1 MSGSVPVASA
11 RAVASMALRL
21 AALGAMVAG
30 MAGCAGG
37 GGAPGSPTMARIRE
51 RGRLVCAVDGAV
63 PGFSTVGSGGAFVGI
78 DADFCRAVAAAVLG
92 DPTTVEFRPVTAGE
106 RFVALNSGEVDL
118 LSISSTHTLSRDAPG
133 GNALSFGPVFFYDG
147 QGVMVP
153 VASGVRS
160 LRQLAG
166 QPICV
171 ESGTNTELNL
181 ADRMRELGVP
191 YQPLRFQSGEQ
202 AYPAYE
208 QGRCAAITSDSS
220 LLAAKRSG
228 FRDPAAHVLLPELL
242 SKEPS
247 AKVTIQADPAWADAV
262 RWISHTLVQAEESG
276 LTQANVEA
284 RRAAAA
290 KDASQ
295 AELRRFLGLEGEFGR
310 QLGLPADFTL
320 RVVKAVGNYGELF
333 ERHLGKATPLG
344 LERGL
349 NRLWSQGGLHI
360 SPPFR

>member
-1 MSGSVPVASA
+1 MTHPARVLSTTALLLTALVA
-11 RAVASMALRL
+11 LL
-21 AALGAMVAG
+21 
-30 MAGCAGG
+30 GCAAG

-63 PGFSTVGSGGAFVGI
+63 PGFSTVGPQGAFVGI

-92 DPTTVEFRPVTAGE
+92 DARKVEFRPVTAGE
-106 RFVALNSGEVDL
+106 RFVALSSGEVDL
-118 LSISSTHTLSRDAPG
+118 LSISSTHTLGRDAPG

-153 VASGVRS
+153 AASGIRS
-160 LRQLAG
+160 LRDLAG
-166 QPICV
+166 KPICV

-181 ADRMRELGVP
+181 ADRMRERGVA

-220 LLAAKRSG
+220 LLAGKRSG
-228 FRDPAAHVLLPELL
+228 FRNPADHVLLSELL

-262 RWISHTLVQAEESG
+262 RWITYTLIQAEESG

-284 RRAAAA
+284 SRAAARA
-290 KDASQ
+290 DASQ
-295 AELRRFLGLEGEFGR
+295 AERRRFLGVEGDFGR

-333 ERHLGKATPLG
+333 ERHLGQSTPLG
-344 LERGL
+344 LDRGL
-349 NRLWSQGGLHI
+349 NRLWNRGGLHI
-360 SPPFR
+360 APPFR

>member
-1 MSGSVPVASA
+1 MTKTGLLA
-11 RAVASMALRL
+11 L
-21 AALGAMVAG
+21 AALFGLV
-30 MAGCAGG
+30 GCAAGTE
-37 GGAPGSPTMARIRE
+37 APGSPTMTKIRE

-63 PGFSTVGSGGAFVGI
+63 PGFSTVGPGGAFVGI

-92 DPTTVEFRPVTAGE
+92 DPGKVEFRPVTAGE
-106 RFVALNSGEVDL
+106 RFVALSSGEVDL

-153 VASGVRS
+153 KASGIHS

-181 ADRMRELGVP
+181 ADRMRELGLA

-228 FRDPAAHVLLPELL
+228 FKDPGDHGLLPELL

-247 AKVTIQADPAWADAV
+247 AKVTVQADPAWADAV
-262 RWISHTLVQAEESG
+262 RWVTYTLIQAEESG
-276 LTQANVEA
+276 LTQANIEA
-284 RRAAAA
+284 SRDAAQA
-290 KDASQ
+290 DTNQ
-295 AELRRFLGLEGEFGR
+295 AERRRFLGIEGDFGR

-320 RVVKAVGNYGELF
+320 QVVKAVGNYGELF
-333 ERHLGKATPLG
+333 ERHLGPATPLG
-344 LERGL
+344 LERGF
-349 NRLWSQGGLHI
+349 NRLWSRGGLHI
-360 SPPFR
+360 APPFR

>member
-1 MSGSVPVASA
+1 MT
-11 RAVASMALRL
+11 RAALPL
-21 AALGAMVAG
+21 GTAAALLVALGALG
-30 MAGCAGG
+30 GCAAGG
-37 GGAPGSPTMARIRE
+37 GDPGSPTMAKIRE

-63 PGFSTVGSGGAFVGI
+63 PGFSTVGPAGAFVGI

-92 DPTTVEFRPVTAGE
+92 DPRKVEFRPVTAGE
-106 RFVALNSGEVDL
+106 RFVALGSGEVDL

-153 VASGVRS
+153 LASGIRS

-181 ADRMRELGVP
+181 ADRMRELGLA

-220 LLAAKRSG
+220 LLAGKRSG
-228 FRDPAAHVLLPELL
+228 FRNPAGHGLLPELL

-247 AKVTIQADPAWADAV
+247 AKVTVQADPAWADAV
-262 RWISHTLVQAEESG
+262 RWITHTLIQAEESG

-284 RRAAAA
+284 RRTAAQ
-290 KDASQ
+290 KDTSQ
-295 AELRRFLGLEGEFGR
+295 AEQRRFLGIEGDFGR
-310 QLGLPADFTL
+310 QLGLPADFTVQ
-320 RVVKAVGNYGELF
+320 VVKAVGNYGELF
-333 ERHLGKATPLG
+333 QRHLGPATPLG

-349 NRLWSQGGLHI
+349 NQLWSRGGLHI
-360 SPPFR
+360 APPFR

>member
-1 MSGSVPVASA
+1 MRRATRGPSG
-11 RAVASMALRL
+11 RAIGTLAILM
-21 AALGAMVAG
+21 AALGGLV
-30 MAGCAGG
+30 GCAAGNE
-37 GGAPGSPTMARIRE
+37 APGSPTMAKIRE

-63 PGFSTVGSGGAFVGI
+63 PGFSTVGPGGAFVGI

-92 DPTTVEFRPVTAGE
+92 DQTKVEFRPVTAGE
-106 RFVALNSGEVDL
+106 RFVALSSGEVDL

-147 QGVMVP
+147 QGLMVP
-153 VASGVRS
+153 VASGIRR
-160 LRQLAG
+160 LQDLAG
-166 QPICV
+166 KPICV

-181 ADRMRELGVP
+181 ADRMRELGVA

-228 FRDPAAHVLLPELL
+228 FKNPAAHGLLPDLL

-262 RWISHTLVQAEESG
+262 RWVTHTLVQAEESG

-284 RRAAAA
+284 RRAAAQ
-290 KDASQ
+290 KDTSQ
-295 AELRRFLGLEGEFGR
+295 AVQRRFLGIEGDFGR
-310 QLGLPADFTL
+310 QLGLPADFTVQ
-320 RVVKAVGNYGELF
+320 VVKAVGNYGELF
-333 ERHLGKATPLG
+333 ARHLGPATPLG

-349 NRLWSQGGLHI
+349 NHLWSRGGLHI
-360 SPPFR
+360 APPFR

>member
-1 MSGSVPVASA
+1 MHADLRPPSLLRALLTA
-11 RAVASMALRL
+11 AVATL
-21 AALGAMVAG
+21 
-30 MAGCAGG
+30 AGCAATSE
-37 GGAPGSPTMARIRE
+37 APGSPTMARIRE
-51 RGRLVCAVDGAV
+51 RGQLVCAVDGAV
-63 PGFSTVGSGGAFVGI
+63 PGFSTVGPGGAYVGI

-92 DPTTVEFRPVTAGE
+92 DPRKVEFRPVTAGE

-118 LSISSTHTLSRDAPG
+118 LSISSTHTLSRDAAG

-153 VASGVRS
+153 AASGIRS
-160 LRQLAG
+160 LRDLAG
-166 QPICV
+166 KPICV

-181 ADRMRELGVP
+181 ADRMREQGIA

-220 LLAAKRSG
+220 LLAGKRSG

-247 AKVTIQADPAWADAV
+247 AKVTVQADPAWADAV
-262 RWISHTLVQAEESG
+262 RWITHTLIQAEESG

-284 RRAAAA
+284 RREAARA
-290 KDASQ
+290 DASQ
-295 AELRRFLGLEGEFGR
+295 ADLRRFLGVEGDFGR
-310 QLGLPADFTL
+310 QLGLPADFT
-320 RVVKAVGNYGELF
+320 VQEVKAVGNYGELF
-333 ERHLGKATPLG
+333 ERHLGAATPLG
-344 LERGL
+344 LDRGP
-349 NRLWSQGGLHI
+349 NRLWSRGGLHY

>member
-1 MSGSVPVASA
+1 MSGATRGASG
-11 RAVASMALRL
+11 RAIGTLAILM
-21 AALGAMVAG
+21 AALGGLV
-30 MAGCAGG
+30 GCATGSE
-37 GGAPGSPTMARIRE
+37 APGSPTMAKIRE

-63 PGFSTVGSGGAFVGI
+63 PGFSTVGPGGAFVGI

-92 DPTTVEFRPVTAGE
+92 DPSKVEFRPVTAGE

-153 VASGVRS
+153 VASGIRS
-160 LRQLAG
+160 LRDLAG
-166 QPICV
+166 KPICV

-181 ADRMRELGVP
+181 ADRMRELALT

-220 LLAAKRSG
+220 LLAGKRSG
-228 FRDPAAHVLLPELL
+228 FKDPAAHWLLPELL

-247 AKVTIQADPAWADAV
+247 AKVTVQADPAWADAV
-262 RWISHTLVQAEESG
+262 RWVSHTLVQAEESG

-284 RRAAAA
+284 RRAAAQ
-290 KDASQ
+290 KDTSQ
-295 AELRRFLGLEGEFGR
+295 AEQRRFLGIEGDFGR
-310 QLGLPADFTL
+310 QLGLPADFTVQ
-320 RVVKAVGNYGELF
+320 VVKAVGNYGELF
-333 ERHLGKATPLG
+333 ERHLGPATPLG

-349 NRLWSQGGLHI
+349 NQLWSRGGLHI
-360 SPPFR
+360 APPFR

>member
-1 MSGSVPVASA
+1 MSGATRGASG
-11 RAVASMALRL
+11 RAIGTLAILM
-21 AALGAMVAG
+21 AALGGLM
-30 MAGCAGG
+30 GCAAGSE
-37 GGAPGSPTMARIRE
+37 APGSPTMAKIRE
-51 RGRLVCAVDGAV
+51 QGRLVCAVDGAV
-63 PGFSTVGSGGAFVGI
+63 PGFSTVGPGGAFVGI

-92 DPTTVEFRPVTAGE
+92 DPTKVEFRPVTAGE
-106 RFVALNSGEVDL
+106 RFVALSSGEVDL

-153 VASGVRS
+153 VASGIRR
-160 LRQLAG
+160 LQYLAG
-166 QPICV
+166 KPICV

-181 ADRMRELGVP
+181 ADRMRELGLT

-228 FRDPAAHVLLPELL
+228 FKNPAAHGLLPDLL

-262 RWISHTLVQAEESG
+262 RWVTHTLVQAEESG

-284 RRAAAA
+284 RRAAAQ
-290 KDASQ
+290 KDTSQ
-295 AELRRFLGLEGEFGR
+295 AEQRRFLGIEGDFGR
-310 QLGLPADFTL
+310 QLGLPADFTVQ
-320 RVVKAVGNYGELF
+320 VVKAVGNYGELF
-333 ERHLGKATPLG
+333 ERHLGPGTPLG

-349 NRLWSQGGLHI
+349 NHLWSRGGLHI
-360 SPPFR
+360 APPFR

>member
-1 MSGSVPVASA
+1 MSGSAPGAAGRAIGTVA
-11 RAVASMALRL
+11 L
-21 AALGAMVAG
+21 AALGALV
-30 MAGCAGG
+30 GCAAGSE
-37 GGAPGSPTMARIRE
+37 APGSPTMAKIRE

-63 PGFSTVGSGGAFVGI
+63 PGFSTVGPGGAFVGI

-92 DPTTVEFRPVTAGE
+92 DARKVEFRPVTAGE
-106 RFVALNSGEVDL
+106 RFVALSSGEVYL

-153 VASGVRS
+153 KASSIRS
-160 LRQLAG
+160 LRELAG

-181 ADRMRELGVP
+181 ADRMRELGVA

-228 FRDPAAHVLLPELL
+228 FKNPAAHGLLPELL

-247 AKVTIQADPAWADAV
+247 AKVTIQADPAWADAI
-262 RWISHTLVQAEESG
+262 RWITYTLIQAEESG
-276 LTQANVEA
+276 LTRANVGA
-284 RRAAAA
+284 RRAAAET
-290 KDASQ
+290 DTSQ
-295 AELRRFLGLEGEFGR
+295 AELRRFLGIEGDFGR

-320 RVVKAVGNYGELF
+320 QAVKAVGNYGEMF
-333 ERHLGKATPLG
+333 ERHLGPATPLG

-349 NRLWSQGGLHI
+349 NRLWSRGGLHI
-360 SPPFR
+360 APPFR

>member
-1 MSGSVPVASA
+1 MKGA
-11 RAVASMALRL
+11 RL
-21 AALGAMVAG
+21 AALGGVAAGLVAG
-30 MAGCAGG
+30 LVGCAAAND
-37 GGAPGSPTMARIRE
+37 APGSPTMAKIRE

-63 PGFSTVGSGGAFVGI
+63 PGFSTVGPGGEFVGI

-92 DPTTVEFRPVTAGE
+92 DPTKVEFRPVTAGE
-106 RFVALNSGEVDL
+106 RFVALGSGEVDL

-153 VASGVRS
+153 AASGVRS
-160 LRQLAG
+160 LRELAG
-166 QPICV
+166 KPICV

-181 ADRMRELGVP
+181 ADRMRELGVA

-228 FRDPAAHVLLPELL
+228 FKKPAAHVLLPDLL

-262 RWISHTLVQAEESG
+262 RWVTHTLVQAEESG

-284 RRAAAA
+284 RLAGARR
-290 KDASQ
+290 DPSQ
-295 AELRRFLGLEGEFGR
+295 AEARRFLGIEGDFGR
-310 QLGLPADFTL
+310 QLGLPADFTV
-320 RVVKAVGNYGELF
+320 RVVRAVGNYGELF
-333 ERHLGKATPLG
+333 ERHLGRATPLG

-349 NRLWSQGGLHI
+349 NRLWTKGGLHI
-360 SPPFR
+360 APPFR

>member
-1 MSGSVPVASA
+1 MGIH
-11 RAVASMALRL
+11 
-21 AALGAMVAG
+21 AALGFRLLLLALLSGLV
-30 MAGCAGG
+30 GCAAGNE
-37 GGAPGSPTMARIRE
+37 APGSLTMAKIRE

-63 PGFSTVGSGGAFVGI
+63 PGFSTVGPGGAFVGI

-92 DPTTVEFRPVTAGE
+92 DPAKVEFRPVTAGE

-153 VASGVRS
+153 RASGIRS
-160 LRQLAG
+160 LKDLAG
-166 QPICV
+166 KPICV

-181 ADRMRELGVP
+181 ADRMRELGIS

-220 LLAAKRSG
+220 LLAGKRSG
-228 FRDPAAHVLLPELL
+228 FKDPGAHGLLPDLL

-247 AKVTIQADPAWADAV
+247 AKVTVQADPAWADAV
-262 RWISHTLVQAEESG
+262 RWITYTLFEAEERG
-276 LTQANVEA
+276 LRQANVEA
-284 RRAAAA
+284 RRAAASA
-290 KDASQ
+290 DPSQ
-295 AELRRFLGLEGEFGR
+295 ADLRRFLGLEGDFGR
-310 QLGLPADFTL
+310 QLGLPADFTV

-344 LERGL
+344 LERGP
-349 NRLWSQGGLHI
+349 NRLWTAGGLHI
-360 SPPFR
+360 APPFR

>member
-1 MSGSVPVASA
+1 MTRAGVAAAA
-11 RAVASMALRL
+11 RAFGTPALLLSLL
-21 AALGAMVAG
+21 AVLV
-30 MAGCAGG
+30 GCAAGNE
-37 GGAPGSPTMARIRE
+37 APGSPTMAKIRE

-63 PGFSTVGSGGAFVGI
+63 PGFSTVGPGGAFVGI

-92 DPTTVEFRPVTAGE
+92 DPAKVEFRPVTAGE

-153 VASGVRS
+153 KASGIRS
-160 LRQLAG
+160 LRDLAG
-166 QPICV
+166 KPICV

-181 ADRMRELGVP
+181 ADRMRELGIA

-220 LLAAKRSG
+220 LLAGKRSG
-228 FRDPAAHVLLPELL
+228 FKDPSAHQLLPDRL

-247 AKVTIQADPAWADAV
+247 AKVTVQADPAWADAV
-262 RWISHTLVQAEESG
+262 RWITYSLFEAEERG
-276 LTQANVEA
+276 LAQVNVEA
-284 RRAAAA
+284 RRAAASA
-290 KDASQ
+290 DPSQ
-295 AELRRFLGLEGEFGR
+295 ADQRRFLGLEGDFGR
-310 QLGLPADFTL
+310 QLGLAPDFTL

-333 ERHLGKATPLG
+333 ERHLGKDTPLG

-349 NRLWSQGGLHI
+349 NRLSTAGGLHH

>member
-1 MSGSVPVASA
+1 MT
-11 RAVASMALRL
+11 RAGLLAL
-21 AALGAMVAG
+21 AVLGALV
-30 MAGCAGG
+30 GCAAGNG
-37 GGAPGSPTMARIRE
+37 DPGSPTMAKIRE

-63 PGFSTVGSGGAFVGI
+63 PGFSTVGPGGAFVGI

-92 DPTTVEFRPVTAGE
+92 DPTKVEFRPVTAGE
-106 RFVALNSGEVDL
+106 RFVALSSGEVDL

-153 VASGVRS
+153 VASGIRR
-160 LRQLAG
+160 LQDLAG
-166 QPICV
+166 KPICV

-181 ADRMRELGVP
+181 ADRMRELGVA

-228 FRDPAAHVLLPELL
+228 FKDPAAHGLLPELL

-247 AKVTIQADPAWADAV
+247 AKVTVQADPAWADAV
-262 RWISHTLVQAEESG
+262 RWVSHTLVQAEESG
-276 LTQANVEA
+276 LTQANVET
-284 RRAAAA
+284 RRAAAQ
-290 KDASQ
+290 KDTSQ
-295 AELRRFLGLEGEFGR
+295 AEQRRFLGIEGDFGR
-310 QLGLPADFTL
+310 QLGLPADFTVQ
-320 RVVKAVGNYGELF
+320 VVKAVGNYGELF
-333 ERHLGKATPLG
+333 ERHLGPATPLG

-349 NRLWSQGGLHI
+349 NRLWSRGGLHI
-360 SPPFR
+360 APPFR